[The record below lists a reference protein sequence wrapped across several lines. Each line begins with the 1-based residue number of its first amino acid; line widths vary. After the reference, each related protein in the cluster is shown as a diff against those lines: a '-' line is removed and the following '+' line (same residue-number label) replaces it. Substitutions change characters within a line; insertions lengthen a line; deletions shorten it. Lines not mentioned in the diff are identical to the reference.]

1 MEPSNPPADVAAEP
15 VNYTAW
21 IGLDWGDRQ
30 HAWTLE
36 EAGGRLRHGQVEQSP
51 EQIDQ
56 WVTGLLQTYGAPIAV
71 AVEQKRG
78 ALVAMLHKYEGL
90 HVYPVH
96 PNTAAQYRKMF
107 HPSGSKNDTLDGREL
122 LDLLRKHP
130 ERLQRLELD
139 TPVTRE
145 LQQLVEQR
153 RRLVDEHTRQSNRLT
168 EQLKIYYP
176 QVLRWWKEVSA
187 PAVLPWLAQWPTLD
201 EAQRAKPAQVRRLLQ
216 QHGFDQPAVSQHLQE
231 LAGAVPALTDVAL
244 LNASR
249 LYILALVGVME
260 PLRQAIAIHEQ
271 RIKALTKSHPDYAI
285 VSSFPGAGE
294 ALAPR
299 LLVALGTIRERF
311 DSASELQCYT
321 GIAPVLRQSGRSQA
335 VHFRWA
341 APKFLRQTF
350 HEWASHSIRFSTWAA
365 DFYRSKKEQGKGHH
379 AIVRALAFKWQRI
392 LFRCWKDGVAY
403 DEARYLEALK
413 QRAVA
418 PLLNKAQAGKL
429 SQAQPS
435 K

>member
-1 MEPSNPPADVAAEP
+1 MEPNNLPANPAAEP

-30 HAWTLE
+30 HAWTLQ
-36 EAGGRLRHGQVEQSP
+36 EASGRLRHGQVEQSP

-71 AVEQKRG
+71 TVEQKRG

-107 HPSGSKNDTLDGREL
+107 HPSGSKNDALDGREL

-139 TPVTRE
+139 TPATRE

-168 EQLKIYYP
+168 EQLKMYYP
-176 QVLRWWKEVSA
+176 QILRWWKDVSA
-187 PAVLPWLAQWPTLD
+187 PVVLAWLAQWPTLA
-201 EAQRAKPAQVRRLLQ
+201 EAQQAKPAAVRRLLQ
-216 QHGFDQPAVSQHLQE
+216 QQGWDAAAITEHLQA
-231 LAGAVPALTDVAL
+231 LAQAVPALTDTAL

-249 LYILALVGVME
+249 LYLRALVGLLQS
-260 PLRQAIAIHEQ
+260 LRQSIATYEE
-271 RIKALTKSHPDYAI
+271 RIQALAKSHPDYAI
-285 VSSFPGAGE
+285 FHSFPGAGA

-299 LLVALGTIRERF
+299 LLVAMGTVRDRF
-311 DSASELQCYT
+311 ATASELQSYT
-321 GIAPVLRQSGRSQA
+321 GIAPVLRQSGRTAS

-341 APKFLRQTF
+341 APKFIRQTF
-350 HEWASHSIRFSTWAA
+350 HEWASHSIRFSSWAA
-365 DFYRSKKEQGKGHH
+365 DFYRSKSEQGKGHH

-403 DEARYLEALK
+403 DEHRYLQALH
-413 QRAVA
+413 QRSVA
-418 PLLNKAQAGKL
+418 PLLNKGMGGQR
-429 SQAQPS
+429 
-435 K
+435 